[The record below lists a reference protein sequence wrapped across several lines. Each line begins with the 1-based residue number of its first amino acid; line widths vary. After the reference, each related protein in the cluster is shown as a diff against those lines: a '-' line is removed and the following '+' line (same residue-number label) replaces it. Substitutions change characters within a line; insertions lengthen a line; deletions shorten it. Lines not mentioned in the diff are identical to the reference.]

1 MKPLL
6 TLAFL
11 SAFGACLLAE
21 PPAGYELKWADE
33 FDGTQLD
40 LAKWKHWNPGKR
52 RQATNSP
59 EAVTVADGT
68 LTIATFT
75 EGGKH
80 FTGMISTQGLF
91 EHAFGYYE
99 ARIQWADAPGQW
111 SAFWSQTP
119 TIGKPLGDVAAAGL
133 ELDFVEHRQVDQ
145 DGKGIA
151 NKANF
156 TLHWDGYGPAHRGKG
171 HQTPALG
178 LATGFHLYGCEWTD
192 SAYRFFIDGKLQW
205 EVQEP
210 ISKRPQFLILSS
222 EVESGAWS
230 HAIPKDGYGD
240 RTTSRVKL
248 IVDYVRVYSRP

>member
-1 MKPLL
+1 MKLL
-6 TLAFL
+6 LATAFL
-11 SAFGACLLAE
+11 FTFIECLLAE
-21 PPAGYELKWADE
+21 PPAGYVLKWADE
-33 FDGTQLD
+33 FDGTQLN

-52 RQATNSP
+52 REAMNIP
-59 EAVTVADGT
+59 EAVTVADGKLVIT
-68 LTIATFT
+68 TFT
-75 EGGKH
+75 EGGRH
-80 FTGMISTQGLF
+80 STGMISTEGLF

-111 SAFWSQTP
+111 TAFWSQTP

-133 ELDFVEHRQVDQ
+133 ELDFVEHRQVNET
-145 DGKGIA
+145 GKSNA
-151 NKANF
+151 DKANF

-178 LATGFHLYGCEWTD
+178 LDKGFHLYACEWTD

-205 EVQEP
+205 EVHEP

-230 HAIPKDGYGD
+230 HEVPKEGYGD
-240 RTTSRVKL
+240 RASSRVKL
-248 IVDYVRVYSRP
+248 TVDYVRVYSRP